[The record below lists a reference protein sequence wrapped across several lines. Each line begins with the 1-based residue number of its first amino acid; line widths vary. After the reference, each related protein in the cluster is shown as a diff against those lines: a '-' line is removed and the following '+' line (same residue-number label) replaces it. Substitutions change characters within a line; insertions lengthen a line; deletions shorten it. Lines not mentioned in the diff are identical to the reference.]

1 LERFARSRTGK
12 GLIKQAK
19 AAAAV
24 KIVKKLVR
32 EHPLI
37 AADLVVAGLSRA
49 ARVGMEEAWESVK
62 PGRPDGRE

>member
-1 LERFARSRTGK
+1 MV
-12 GLIKQAK
+12 KQAK

-32 EHPLI
+32 EHPFI

-49 ARVGMEEAWESVK
+49 ARVGIEEAWESVK
-62 PGRPDGRE
+62 PGGPDGRKIA